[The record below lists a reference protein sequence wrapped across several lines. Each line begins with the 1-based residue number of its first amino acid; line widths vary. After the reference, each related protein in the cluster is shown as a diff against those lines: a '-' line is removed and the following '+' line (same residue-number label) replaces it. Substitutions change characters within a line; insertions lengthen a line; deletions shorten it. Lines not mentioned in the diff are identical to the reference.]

1 MEENRQIA
9 IAPTIAQEDVR
20 ILLSGIVKVQIIAMN
35 GIIVDEQ
42 TTANRTFNVSKLN
55 KGYYLVRLT
64 GENGKQTMAHLI
76 KQ

>member
-1 MEENRQIA
+1 
-9 IAPTIAQEDVR
+9 
-20 ILLSGIVKVQIIAMN
+20 MN

-42 TTANRTFNVSKLN
+42 TPANHTFNVSKLN